1 MKVGVPVSLHAP
13 DLYCIMD
20 QNSLVKVDLSPSLG
34 RDWNDPDPFEK
45 AFVADNRWN
54 H

>member
-1 MKVGVPVSLHAP
+1 MMVGVPVFLDAP
-13 DLYCIMD
+13 VLYCRD
-20 QNSLVKVDLSPSLG
+20 KNSLVKVDLSPSLG